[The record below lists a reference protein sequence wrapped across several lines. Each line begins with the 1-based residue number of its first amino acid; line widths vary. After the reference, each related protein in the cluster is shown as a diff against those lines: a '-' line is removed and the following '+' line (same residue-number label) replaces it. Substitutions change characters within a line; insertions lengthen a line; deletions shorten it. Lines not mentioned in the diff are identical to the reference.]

1 LVLERGLSNFSV
13 ERISLAAARYSE
25 KSEESSSC
33 FAPVSGSR
41 FSSTALMTFRSMFKH
56 REKVVKTHLGGF
68 RGERGHRKYC
78 YIYNKSAVPP
88 PVEMGVS
95 LRWFL

>member
-1 LVLERGLSNFSV
+1 
-13 ERISLAAARYSE
+13 
-25 KSEESSSC
+25 
-33 FAPVSGSR
+33 
-41 FSSTALMTFRSMFKH
+41 MTFRSMFKH